1 MLRPA
6 EFGESAAT
14 IAAGRDLNLQ
24 ATLQSAATAD
34 GAPRVIAGYTVE
46 LFYP

>member
-1 MLRPA
+1 VLRLP
-6 EFGESAAT
+6 ELGESAAT
-14 IAAGRDLNLQ
+14 IPPGRDLALQTTLQ
-24 ATLQSAATAD
+24 AAATD